1 MANLH
6 NEFQTFHE
14 RVALSQGKKEL
25 LTTSR
30 DAVRDR
36 IRKHFREQLKLKVP
50 EFRSQGSFEMDTT
63 VNPLDGEFDVDDGV
77 YLQHLDESD
86 SSAWPTPENVHK
98 WLVDATDGHTNE
110 KPIDKRTC
118 VRVRYAGKYH
128 VDLPSYGK
136 LNGEN
141 LLAEKGEKGW
151 HRSDPTGLTKWF
163 NDLAQQRGDQLCRI
177 VRFVKAWADHQSTK
191 RGKMPS
197 SLILTVLA
205 SQNFRSH
212 ETDDASM
219 ANTVRAISDSVRLGF
234 CLYNPV
240 DGTEELT
247 ARLSEEE
254 KKRFQEAIG
263 DLANDASKAVNNGSQ
278 QEASKLWRTQL
289 GDRFPLVQEED
300 EDAKQR
306 KDDALRL
313 ATFYTPKKPIKPWG
327 RS

>member
-14 RVALSQGKKEL
+14 RVALSQGKKESL
-25 LTTSR
+25 KTSR
-30 DAVRDR
+30 DALRDH

-50 EFRSQGSFEMDTT
+50 EFRSQGSFEIDTT

-86 SSAWPTPENVHK
+86 SSRWPTPETVHK

-118 VRVRYAGKYH
+118 VRVRYAGEYH

-151 HRSDPTGLTKWF
+151 HRSDPTALTKWF
-163 NDLAQQRGDQLCRI
+163 NDLAEQRGDQLRRI
-177 VRFVKAWADHQSTK
+177 VCFVKAWADHQSGK

-197 SLILTVLA
+197 SLMLTVLA
-205 SQNFRSH
+205 AQNFQNH
-212 ETDDASM
+212 ERDDVCL
-219 ANTVRAISDSVRLGF
+219 ANTARAISDAVRLVF
-234 CLYNPV
+234 CVYNPV

-247 ARLSEEE
+247 ARLSDEE
-254 KKRFQEAIG
+254 KKRFQVAIA
-263 DLANDASKAVNNGSQ
+263 DLVNDASKAVDNGSQ

-289 GDRFPLVQEED
+289 GDRFPLIQTED
-300 EDAKQR
+300 DDAKQR
-306 KDDALRL
+306 KDDASRL
-313 ATFYTPKKPIKPWG
+313 ATFYAAKKPTKPWG
-327 RS
+327 WS

>member
-14 RVALSQGKKEL
+14 RVALSPGKKESL
-25 LTTSR
+25 VTSR

-36 IRKHFREQLKLKVP
+36 IRKHFTEKLKLKAP
-50 EFRSQGSFEMDTT
+50 EFCSQGSFEMDTT
-63 VNPLDGEFDVDDGV
+63 VNPLDDEFDIDDGV
-77 YLQHLDESD
+77 YLQHLDESE
-86 SSAWPTPENVHK
+86 STSWPTPENVHK
-98 WLVDATDGHTNE
+98 WLVDATAGQTNE

-118 VRVRYAGKYH
+118 VRVRYAGQYH

-151 HRSDPTGLTKWF
+151 HRSDPTALTKWF
-163 NDLAQQRGDQLCRI
+163 NDLAQQREDQLRRI
-177 VRFVKAWADHQSTK
+177 VRLVKAWADHHSTK
-191 RGKMPS
+191 RGKMAS

-205 SQNFRSH
+205 TQNFRSH
-212 ETDDASM
+212 ETDDDSM
-219 ANTVRAISDSVRLGF
+219 ANTVRAISDFVRVGF
-234 CLYNPV
+234 CVYNPV

-247 ARLSEEE
+247 ARLSDEE
-254 KKRFQEAIG
+254 KKRFREAIA
-263 DLANDASKAVNNGSQ
+263 DLANDASKAVNNDSH

-300 EDAKQR
+300 EDTKQR
-306 KDDALRL
+306 KDDAIRL
-313 ATFYTPKKPIKPWG
+313 AAFYVPKKPIKPWG
-327 RS
+327 WS

>member
-6 NEFQTFHE
+6 EEFHAFHG
-14 RVALSQGKKEL
+14 RVALSQGKKES

-30 DAVRDR
+30 EAVRDR
-36 IRKHFREQLKLKVP
+36 IRKHFRETLKMKVP
-50 EFRSQGSFEMDTT
+50 EFRSQGSFETNTT
-63 VNPLDGEFDVDDGV
+63 VNPLDDEFDIDDGV
-77 YLQHLDESD
+77 YLQHLDENNGST
-86 SSAWPTPENVHK
+86 WPAPETVHK

-118 VRVRYAGKYH
+118 VRVRYAGQYH

-151 HRSDPTGLTKWF
+151 HRSDPTALTKWF
-163 NDLAQQRGDQLCRI
+163 NDLAQQRGDQLRRI
-177 VRFVKAWADHQSTK
+177 VRFVKAWADHQSAK
-191 RGKMPS
+191 LGKMPS

-205 SQNFRSH
+205 AQNFRSH
-212 ETDDASM
+212 ERDDVSLS
-219 ANTVRAISDSVRLGF
+219 NTVRVISDSVRLAF
-234 CLYNPV
+234 CVYNPV

-247 ARLSEEE
+247 ARLSDDE
-254 KKRFQEAIG
+254 KKRFQEAIA
-263 DLANDASKAVNNGSQ
+263 DLANNASKAVNNGSQ
-278 QEASKLWRTQL
+278 QEASKLWRAQL

-306 KDDALRL
+306 KDDASRL
-313 ATFYTPKKPIKPWG
+313 AAFYAPKKPIKPWG
-327 RS
+327 WS

>member
-14 RVALSQGKKEL
+14 RVALSRGKKES

-36 IRKHFREQLKLKVP
+36 IRKHFRENLRLKVS

-63 VNPLDGEFDVDDGV
+63 VNPLDGEFDIDDGV

-86 SSAWPTPENVHK
+86 GSMWPTPETVHK

-118 VRVRYAGKYH
+118 VRVHYAGQYH

-136 LNGEN
+136 LNGEY

-151 HRSDPTGLTKWF
+151 HRSNPTTLTKWF
-163 NDLAQQRGDQLCRI
+163 NDLAQQRGDQLRRI
-177 VRFVKAWADHQSTK
+177 VRFVKAWADHQSTR

-197 SLILTVLA
+197 SLVLTVLA
-205 SQNFRSH
+205 TQNFRSH
-212 ETDDASM
+212 ENDDVSL
-219 ANTVRAISDSVRLGF
+219 ANTAKEISDFVGLVF
-234 CLYNPV
+234 CVYNPV

-247 ARLSEEE
+247 ARLSDEE
-254 KKRFQEAIG
+254 KKRFQEAIA
-263 DLANDASKAVNNGSQ
+263 DLGKDASKAVNNDSQ
-278 QEASKLWRTQL
+278 HKASKLWCAQL

-300 EDAKQR
+300 EDARQR
-306 KDDALRL
+306 KDDASRL
-313 ATFYTPKKPIKPWG
+313 AIFYTPKKPIKPWG
-327 RS
+327 WS

>member
-14 RVALSQGKKEL
+14 RVALFQGKKES

-86 SSAWPTPENVHK
+86 CSTWPTPETIHK

-118 VRVRYAGKYH
+118 VRVRYAGQYH

-151 HRSDPTGLTKWF
+151 HRSDPTALTNWF
-163 NDLAQQRGDQLCRI
+163 NDLARQRENQMRRS
-177 VRFVKAWADHQSTK
+177 VRFVKAWADYQCDK

-197 SLILTVLA
+197 SLILTVLVA
-205 SQNFRSH
+205 QNFQGH
-212 ETDDASM
+212 ERDDVCL
-219 ANTVRAISDSVRLGF
+219 ANTVRVISDSVGLVF
-234 CLYNPV
+234 CVYNPV
-240 DGTEELT
+240 DASEVLT

-254 KKRFQEAIG
+254 KQRFQEAIA
-263 DLANDASKAVNNGSQ
+263 DLANDASKAVNNDSQ
-278 QEASKLWRTQL
+278 QEASKLWRAQL
-289 GDRFPLVQEED
+289 GDRFPLVQEDD
-300 EDAKQR
+300 EDTKQR
-306 KDDALRL
+306 KDDANRL
-313 ATFYTPKKPIKPWG
+313 AAFYIPKKPIKPWG
-327 RS
+327 WS